1 MIRRI
6 VETRGLSAAD
16 AAARIK
22 MQMDPSKKAAMCDYA
37 VENYAGLALDHF
49 KEKVNNVIDE
59 LELKA

>member
-1 MIRRI
+1 
-6 VETRGLSAAD
+6 
-16 AAARIK
+16 

-59 LELKA
+59 LELKV